1 MSTLA
6 ALSVS
11 SVSYQSAT
19 ELIAWTFKPEAS
31 AIRCHPLLYE
41 FGLTPVHITAPL
53 QSLRGS
59 PSVEGRHSRHHVQW
73 KFILQLVSIP
83 GGQVSSSIAL

>member
-19 ELIAWTFKPEAS
+19 QLIAWTFKPEAS
-31 AIRCHPLLYE
+31 AIRCHPLLH
-41 FGLTPVHITAPL
+41 PMASTAA
-53 QSLRGS
+53 STLRRRAAGDTLGS
-59 PSVEGRHSRHHVQW
+59 PSRCR
-73 KFILQLVSIP
+73 K
-83 GGQVSSSIAL
+83 